1 MRTCSVF
8 FGVAVAAGL
17 SLAGPAFA
25 LDPQSINTNTFTSP
39 QAALQEGLQLYR
51 QGHKQSAFDA
61 LNFAAEK
68 GDPVAQWQAAK
79 MLGEGDGIKRDDY
92 KAFEML
98 SDLADAHAE
107 DSPGEPSS
115 RLVSRAFVKLGKYY
129 QSGIPNSEVKADPD
143 RARQM
148 YNHAATIYGDSDAQY
163 DLARMYYDGEGGERD
178 AVQAAR
184 WSKLSADKGNI
195 DAQALLGHL
204 LFEGDEGID
213 RQPVLGLMY
222 LTIASE
228 RARPTDRW
236 IFEMQEEAVS
246 VATENER
253 RTAMALADDWFAKS
267 KKN

>member
-1 MRTCSVF
+1 MRICNASY
-8 FGVAVAAGL
+8 GVALAAMMVG
-17 SLAGPAFA
+17 LAGHAFA
-25 LDPQSINTNTFTSP
+25 LDPKSINANTSP
-39 QAALQEGLQLYR
+39 QEALQEGLALYK
-51 QGHKQSAFDA
+51 QGQKQSAFDA

-79 MLGEGDGIKRDDY
+79 MLAEGDGVKRDDY

-98 SDLADAHAE
+98 SDLADAHAD

-115 RLVSRAFVKLGKYY
+115 RLVSRAFVQLGKYY
-129 QSGIPNSEVKADPD
+129 QTGIPNTEVKADPD
-143 RARQM
+143 RARQI
-148 YNHAATIYGDSDAQY
+148 YSHAALIYGDADAQY
-163 DLARMYYDGEGGERD
+163 SLARMYYAGEGGERD

-184 WSKLSADKGNI
+184 WSKLAADKGNI

-204 LFEGDEGID
+204 LFECDDGID

-222 LTIASE
+222 LTVASE
-228 RARPTDRW
+228 RARPGDRW
-236 IFEMQEEAVS
+236 IFDMQESALS

-253 RTAMALADDWFAKS
+253 RTAMALADDWLAKS

>member
-1 MRTCSVF
+1 MRICNASL
-8 FGVAVAAGL
+8 GLALAAMLGF
-17 SLAGPAFA
+17 AGHAFA
-25 LDPQSINTNTFTSP
+25 LDPKSMNPNASP
-39 QAALQEGLQLYR
+39 QEALQEGLDLYKKG
-51 QGHKQSAFDA
+51 QKQSAFEI

-79 MLGEGDGIKRDDY
+79 MLAEGDGVKRDDY
-92 KAFEML
+92 KAFEIL
-98 SDLADAHAE
+98 SDLADAHA
-107 DSPGEPSS
+107 DDNPGEPSA
-115 RLVSRAFVKLGKYY
+115 RLVSRAFVQLGKYY
-129 QSGIPNSEVKADPD
+129 QAGIPNSEVKPDPD
-143 RARQM
+143 RARQI
-148 YNHAATIYGDSDAQY
+148 YSHAALIYGDADAQY
-163 DLARMYYDGEGGERD
+163 HLARMYYAGEGGERD

-195 DAQALLGHL
+195 EAQALLGHL

-228 RARPTDRW
+228 RARPSDRW
-236 IFEMQEEAVS
+236 ILDMQELAVS

-253 RTAMALADDWFAKS
+253 RTAMALADGWLAKS